1 MQTWVNLFLI
11 IFIESSFH
19 FIAVSLDITISGWQ
33 LSLGFHHARIRD
45 CNYPQGSLA
54 QIGHSIICDVYNL
67 HIQHA
72 WDYMY
77 YITHP
82 LAILY
87 DKRWLTHWG
96 WMAHICVSKL
106 NIIGSDNGLAPGRC
120 QAIIRTNPGILLIGP
135 SGTNFN
141 ECLMKIRPFSFKKM
155 RLKVSSAKWR
165 PFVSISMY

>member
-1 MQTWVNLFLI
+1 MGKSFLNHFHRI
-11 IFIESSFH
+11 VVSFH
-19 FIAVSLDITISGWQ
+19 CCFVRHNDIRLTTVFRVSPCTNNGLK
-33 LSLGFHHARIRD
+33 

-141 ECLMKIRPFSFKKM
+141 ESLMEIRPFSFKKM